1 MVATKDIATVTEKW
15 QRKVAA
21 AGPDYITGVNNP
33 KADWGTETLKAGGRY
48 AQGVTQGIAN
58 KQFEKGVAKAGTE
71 KWKKGA
77 TGKGADR
84 WPTGVAAAVDEY
96 QQGMGEVLNTIQ
108 GVTLPPRGPK
118 GDPANYAR
126 VQAIGTALHNKFKG
140 R

>member
-1 MVATKDIATVTEKW
+1 MVATKPLDQVVDKW

-21 AGPDYITGVNNP
+21 AGPDYIAGVNNP
-33 KADWGTETLKAGGRY
+33 KADWQAETSKAAGRY
-48 AQGVTQGIAN
+48 KQGVTQAAAEGR
-58 KQFEKGVAKAGTE
+58 FEKGVAKAGTE
-71 KWKKGA
+71 KWKRGA

-84 WPTGVAAAVDEY
+84 WPTGVAAAVSDY
-96 QQGMGEVLNTIQ
+96 SSGMGEVLNTIG